1 MLYLYKAVDAL
12 IASNRANP
20 VHDGAVEPST
30 SIAINLDVEKTSAPL
45 SVTPERHLSPSITHD
60 VHSHTNG
67 TLVKSNS
74 GHGFESATT
83 DTTTTTDDDNVT
95 TALLRRHSLPG
106 NGCAVVIANG
116 NSHKP
121 EMDADEEED
130 DDENSETAVL
140 TTSCQ
145 KETAVSESQL

>member
-1 MLYLYKAVDAL
+1 MLYLYKAVEAL

-20 VHDGAVEPST
+20 VHDGSGEPST
-30 SIAINLDVEKTSAPL
+30 SIAINLDVEKASAQL
-45 SVTPERHLSPSITHD
+45 SVTPERRLSPSTTNDI
-60 VHSHTNG
+60 HSNTNG

-83 DTTTTTDDDNVT
+83 DTTTTTEDDNVT
-95 TALLRRHSLPG
+95 TVLLRRHSLPG

-121 EMDADEEED
+121 EVEPDED
-130 DDENSETAVL
+130 DEDEDSETAVL